1 MIHQY
6 GTNEDWDRMASV
18 SGDEGWSWDN
28 MKQYIARV
36 NDNDTVTLISK

>member
-6 GTNEDWDRMASV
+6 GTNEDWDRMANV
-18 SGDEGWSWDN
+18 SGEAGWSWNN

-36 NDNDTVTLISK
+36 REYIN